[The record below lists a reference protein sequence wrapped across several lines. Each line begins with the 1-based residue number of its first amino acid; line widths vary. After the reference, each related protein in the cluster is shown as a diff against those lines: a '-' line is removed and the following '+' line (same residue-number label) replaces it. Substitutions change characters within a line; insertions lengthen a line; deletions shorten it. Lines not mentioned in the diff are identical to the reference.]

1 MGQSKISAVLH
12 ASLMPFLFTHMC
24 TNRSRIFS
32 TYSQLQEQFLA
43 LNGKNLVPVA

>member
-24 TNRSRIFS
+24 TNRS